1 MSVNKVYVK
10 EYEHDAGKYIYRGYE
25 NAWRSLGY
33 ETKTYTRLEE
43 IKEKPGTY
51 YLQTVGADI
60 NNDEAY
66 SVAKNSYKAFMYAQP
81 NIFPYPWFEHPN
93 FKCWC
98 PEKYIKLINDTENIF
113 LWSFDY
119 NEERY
124 TEWKKANTLPMAYDS
139 IAYKDIEDIN
149 YAYDI
154 CYVGGRANNG
164 FDEKYKIMLEYF
176 GAFRKSERKIGIFVS
191 RGLTH
196 EQENLLLYNS
206 KVCLNIH
213 DAYQRSIP
221 TRDTN
226 ERTFKTLG
234 CNGILV
240 SDREGYV
247 SETFSNVAI
256 AESPHEMVDLT
267 EKYLTMAPAKLNKIR
282 NGNRELIR
290 RDHTYVSR
298 VKTALLFKE

>member
-10 EYEHDAGKYIYRGYE
+10 EYEHDAGKYIYRGYK
-25 NAWRSLGY
+25 NAWRALGY

-51 YLQTVGADI
+51 YLQTVDADI
-60 NNDEAY
+60 NNDKAY
-66 SVAKNSYKAFMYAQP
+66 KVVKNSYKAFMYAQP
-81 NIFPYPWFEHPN
+81 NVFPYPWFEHPN
-93 FKCWC
+93 FKCLC
-98 PEKYIKLINDTENIF
+98 PEKYIKLINDAENIF

-124 TEWKKANTLPMAYDS
+124 TKWKKAHTLPMAYDS
-139 IAYKDIEDIN
+139 IAYKDMEDIN
-149 YAYDI
+149 YAYDV

-176 GAFRKSERKIGIFVS
+176 GAFRKSERKIGIFLS

-221 TRDTN
+221 TKDTN
-226 ERTFKTLG
+226 ERTYKALG

-240 SDREGYV
+240 SDREGHI
-247 SETFSNVAI
+247 SEMFSNVAI
-256 AESPHEMVDLT
+256 ADSPQEMVDQV
-267 EKYLTMAPAKLNKIR
+267 EKYLKMPAGELNKIR
-282 NGNRELIR
+282 EKNREMIR
-290 RDHTYVSR
+290 RDHTYVNR
-298 VKTALLFKE
+298 VKTELSLKE